1 MLQGFLIVFLQFLGG
16 ENINISEFESK
27 LSEFILELKY
37 SEKADKTLAK
47 YKADIFKFIKFAKD
61 IKTDLTKDVTLD
73 YKKIISDGTFK
84 TSSVNS
90 YIVALNK
97 YLNWLGLK
105 DLRVKI
111 IKQQQK
117 SSLEDVISMADY
129 KRLLR
134 FAKKLDMEN
143 IYFIMRIL
151 ASTGIRI
158 DELKFITAESIKTN
172 YIKVN
177 NKGKERDIIV
187 SQELCRELRKYCKSI
202 GITTGVL
209 FLGRNN
215 KNILSKST
223 IWRKMKKIAGI
234 AKVNKNKVH
243 AHSFRHLFAKEYM
256 KKYNNLAELA
266 DLIGH
271 KKLETTRIYTR
282 STSLEKRNK
291 LDNMDF

>member
-1 MLQGFLIVFLQFLGG
+1 LHGYLTVFLQFLGG

-27 LSEFILELKY
+27 INEFLLELKY
-37 SEKADKTLAK
+37 SEKAEKTLSK
-47 YKADIFKFIKFAKD
+47 YKADILKFIKFAKD

-73 YKKIISDGTFK
+73 YKKYICGIFK
-84 TSSVNS
+84 TASINS

-97 YLNWLGLK
+97 YLKWLGLK
-105 DLRVKI
+105 DLTVKI
-111 IKQQQK
+111 IRQQQK

-134 FAKKLDMEN
+134 FAQKMDMED

-158 DELKFITAESIKTN
+158 DELKFITAEAIKTN

-187 SQELCRELRKYCKSI
+187 PQELCRELRKYSKSLEI
-202 GITTGVL
+202 KTGVL
-209 FLGRNN
+209 FLGRYN

-234 AKVNKNKVH
+234 AKVSKNKVH
-243 AHSFRHLFAKEYM
+243 AHSFRHLFAKEFM
-256 KKYNNLAELA
+256 KKYNNVTELA
-266 DLIGH
+266 DLLGH

-282 STSLEKRNK
+282 STSSEKRNK